1 MKFPNKVTSYSESTL
16 SRLSIILKTLY
27 AGDKTI
33 IELYQD
39 TCFQYN
45 AIEEYIDALDCLYAL
60 GKIDYIEESGA
71 LHFVA

>member
-1 MKFPNKVTSYSESTL
+1 MKFPNKVTSYSESIF
-16 SRLSIILKTLY
+16 SRLSTILKILY
-27 AGDKTI
+27 TGDKTI

-60 GKIDYIEESGA
+60 GKIDYIEESGV